1 MQAVTG
7 ARFCELLGR
16 SGLLSAGEIARAV
29 EELKSGKAAGGE
41 PSGAEIADYLVRT
54 GRLTPWQAEQLLQ
67 GKYKGFFLKNYKLL
81 THLGSGGMSNV
92 YVAEHLL
99 MNRRVALKVLPL
111 GRVKDRAYL
120 ERFYQEARAAARL
133 DHPNIVRAYDV
144 ESEGDIHFLVMEFV
158 PGCDLAALVRKQGP
172 LPYRLAA
179 EYIRQAA
186 VGLAAAHRAGLVH
199 RDIKPANLLV
209 DEKGVVK
216 ILDLGLALLSSADEE
231 RSSLTLEGGDNVLGT
246 ADYIAPEQAMNSHT
260 VDARADI
267 YSLGCSLYFLLTG
280 HPPFDRGSVAQRLL
294 AHIRQQPPSIFDDR
308 PDAPPRLVEIC
319 MWMMAKDP
327 DQRPQSAEEVAA
339 ALEEWLR
346 QEEAS
351 SPPGTA
357 PESSAAKDASG
368 ILAKGRDQSG
378 SHATRSAKEQL
389 APSAVKDGVKSEARL
404 LAPQAG
410 ESHAPSAPERP
421 PDRSAS
427 HPAYSSSVRILA
439 ASDSNLPAGRQGE
452 GPRTSG
458 TSSGRLSRRGSQPR
472 LAAGEASAT
481 PGPQKSTPTH
491 PAPGAPSGQPAG
503 HKAGEPVGPPGQSD
517 ISIRPQLGQGQSPAP
532 EIPVIVDRPAYRT
545 HHTARPRRKGD
556 NPFAEVPLWI
566 WGIIIGG
573 IVLSLVLLAL
583 LLSRS

>member
-29 EELKSGKAAGGE
+29 EELKSAKAAGGE

-308 PDAPPRLVEIC
+308 PDAPPRLVQIC

-389 APSAVKDGVKSEARL
+389 APSAVKEGVKSEARL

-421 PDRSAS
+421 PDRLDS
-427 HPAYSSSVRILA
+427 HPAYSSSARILA
-439 ASDSNLPAGRQGE
+439 ASDSNLPAGRQGQ

-458 TSSGRLSRRGSQPR
+458 SSSGRLSRRGSQPR

-481 PGPQKSTPTH
+481 PAPQKSTPTH
-491 PAPGAPSGQPAG
+491 PGTGAPSGQPAG

>member
-41 PSGAEIADYLVRT
+41 PSGAEIADYLVKT
-54 GRLTPWQAEQLLQ
+54 GRLTPWQAELLLQ

-120 ERFYQEARAAARL
+120 DRFYQEARAAARL

-346 QEEAS
+346 QQEES
-351 SPPGTA
+351 SPLGTG
-357 PESSAAKDASG
+357 PEISAAKDGSG

-378 SHATRSAKEQL
+378 SHATRSAKEQP
-389 APSAVKDGVKSEARL
+389 AASAAKDGVKGGVGRL
-404 LAPQAG
+404 TPQAG
-410 ESHAPSAPERP
+410 ESHAPSALESP
-421 PDRSAS
+421 PDRLDS
-427 HPAYSSSVRILA
+427 HPAYSSSARILA
-439 ASDSNLPAGRQGE
+439 TSDSNLSAGRQGQ

-458 TSSGRLSRRGSQPR
+458 SSSGWLFRRGSHPR
-472 LAAGEASAT
+472 LAANEASAT

-491 PAPGAPSGQPAG
+491 SAAGAPSGQPAG
-503 HKAGEPVGPPGQSD
+503 HKAGEPVGAQKQSD
-517 ISIRPQLGQGQSPAP
+517 IPIRAQLGQGRSPAP
-532 EIPVIVDRPAYRT
+532 EIPVIVDRPACRT
-545 HHTARPRRKGD
+545 HPTARPRRKGD